1 MKAKDRRTEL
11 AAMSVEQLKAKL
23 SETRQE
29 VFNLRFKHA
38 TGQLEKVAD
47 LPAAKREV
55 ARVLTYLTKKEA

>member
-1 MKAKDRRTEL
+1 MKAKEKRAEL
-11 AAMSVEQLKAKL
+11 AAMSPEQLKAKL
-23 SETRQE
+23 SEARQE

-55 ARVLTYLTKKEA
+55 ARVLTYLKKKEA

>member
-1 MKAKDRRTEL
+1 MKTKNKRAEL

-23 SETRQE
+23 TEARQE

-47 LPAAKREV
+47 LPAAKRSV
-55 ARVLTYLTKKEA
+55 ARVLTYLKKKEA